1 MWSSNKKIKM
11 SNDEKNNLKLV
22 GKNEEDLKI
31 ISAYLQDSIVT
42 IKDIVFLKRNRTFI
56 MILNRFMWEDV
67 EKGVFRQNKRVRCAL
82 KFEEV
87 TKVQSQNINQKN
99 KNNPLEYLAI
109 KSSLIFDNIFKIKI
123 FFSGGGIITIISEVI
138 EVTMSDLG
146 KSWNVKYFPAHK
158 LEY

>member
-1 MWSSNKKIKM
+1 M
-11 SNDEKNNLKLV
+11 SNDKKNNLKLI

-31 ISAYLQDSIVT
+31 ISAYLQDSVVI
-42 IKDIVFLKRNRTFI
+42 IKDIVFLKKNRTFI

-87 TKVQSQNINQKN
+87 TKVQSKNINQKN
-99 KNNPLEYLAI
+99 KNKPLEYLAI
-109 KSSLIFDNIFKIKI
+109 KSSSISDNIFKIKI

-138 EVTMSDLG
+138 EVTMGDLG
-146 KSWNVKYFPAHK
+146 KPWNVKYFPAHK

>member
-1 MWSSNKKIKM
+1 MN
-11 SNDEKNNLKLV
+11 NDEKNNLKLI

-31 ISAYLQDSIVT
+31 ISAYLQDSIVI
-42 IKDIVFLKRNRTFI
+42 IKDIVFLKKNRTFI

-87 TKVQSQNINQKN
+87 IKVQSKNINQKN
-99 KNNPLEYLAI
+99 KNKPLEYLAI
-109 KSSLIFDNIFKIKI
+109 RHSLIFDNIFKIKI

-138 EVTMSDLG
+138 DVTMDDLG

-158 LEY
+158 I

>member
-1 MWSSNKKIKM
+1 M
-11 SNDEKNNLKLV
+11 SNDKKNNLKLI

-31 ISAYLQDSIVT
+31 ISAYLQDSVVI
-42 IKDIVFLKRNRTFI
+42 IKNIVFLKKNRTFI

-109 KSSLIFDNIFKIKI
+109 KSSLIFDNLFKIKI
-123 FFSGGGIITIISEVI
+123 FFSGAGVITIISEVI
-138 EVTMSDLG
+138 EVTMNDLG
-146 KSWNVKYFPAHK
+146 KPWNVRYFPAHK
-158 LEY
+158 I

>member
-1 MWSSNKKIKM
+1 M
-11 SNDEKNNLKLV
+11 SNDKKNNLKLI

-31 ISAYLQDSIVT
+31 ISAYLQDSVVI
-42 IKDIVFLKRNRTFI
+42 IKDIVFLKKNRTFI

-67 EKGVFRQNKRVRCAL
+67 EKGVFRQNKRVRCAI

-87 TKVQSQNINQKN
+87 IKVQSKNIKQKN
-99 KNNPLEYLAI
+99 KNKPLEYLAI
-109 KSSLIFDNIFKIKI
+109 RSSLIFDNIFKIKI

-138 EVTMSDLG
+138 EVTMNDLG

-158 LEY
+158 I

>member
-1 MWSSNKKIKM
+1 M
-11 SNDEKNNLKLV
+11 SNDKKNNLKLI

-31 ISAYLQDSIVT
+31 ISAYLQDSIVI
-42 IKDIVFLKRNRTFI
+42 IKDIVFLKKNRTFI

-87 TKVQSQNINQKN
+87 IKVQSKNINQKN
-99 KNNPLEYLAI
+99 KNKPLEYLAI
-109 KSSLIFDNIFKIKI
+109 RLSLVFDNIFKIKI

-138 EVTMSDLG
+138 EATMNDLG

-158 LEY
+158 I